1 MGCECKK
8 STNTCGGSKCANPGK
23 ACSVDADCAQ
33 NTSIETFRNKKHY
46 SVDYYELDSIYN
58 LSGGSKGNQVLSNWK
73 NQQNDGPV
81 SYYDE
86 IVARYGNPD
95 ILVNQSGGLCIWNVD
110 KKDDPHTR
118 IELKDEYVPHCVP
131 ANHFDFMYSFVTIY
145 VPPNKLNDVQSISG
159 SISYDPLKH
168 ELFARCG
175 SFAANFATLRTV
187 FNVLEGVETN
197 YSKNIKSK
205 DSNNESNFDYVLRKV
220 KENQKMYS
228 KELTWQYYPGA
239 FPKGCQ

>member
-8 STNTCGGSKCANPGK
+8 STNTCGGKECVNPGK
-23 ACSVDADCAQ
+23 SCNVDADCATK
-33 NTSIETFRNKKHY
+33 TSVETFKNKKHY
-46 SVDYYELDSIYN
+46 GVDYFELNSIYN
-58 LSGGSKGNQVLSNWK
+58 LSGGSKGKSMLSNWK
-73 NQQNDGPV
+73 NKQEDGPIP
-81 SYYDE
+81 YYDE

-95 ILVNQSGGLCIWNVD
+95 ILVNQPGGLCIWNVN

-145 VPPNKLNDVQSISG
+145 IPPEKLIDVQSISG
-159 SISYDPLKH
+159 SVSYDPLKH

-205 DSNNESNFDYVLRKV
+205 DTNNESNFDYVLRKV
-220 KENQKMYS
+220 KENQSIYKN
-228 KELTWQYYPGA
+228 ELTWKYYPGA